1 MVVEMKRTV
10 AYICPVCSN
19 ISSKYVTIFDFSGAG
34 KATFVC
40 PTHGCREK
48 CVTISVKGA
57 GYKINVECPLCGG
70 NHSYTSSKSGFWKKK
85 LISYKCP
92 AAGMDIFF
100 AGEKKEVEKTLEY
113 STDIYSDIID
123 EYDNEDDMVFNIL
136 FSIIERLNRL
146 SDAHRIECVCGC
158 EKVLVN
164 VKEGNI
170 VISCPRCGR
179 SKTIAA
185 TEDNLT
191 RVLNTERI
199 IIGN

>member
-70 NHSYTSSKSGFWKKK
+70 NHSYTSSRRHG
-85 LISYKCP
+85 Y
-92 AAGMDIFF
+92 IFR
-100 AGEKKEVEKTLEY
+100 GREK
-113 STDIYSDIID
+113 
-123 EYDNEDDMVFNIL
+123 
-136 FSIIERLNRL
+136 R
-146 SDAHRIECVCGC
+146 G
-158 EKVLVN
+158 
-164 VKEGNI
+164 
-170 VISCPRCGR
+170 
-179 SKTIAA
+179 
-185 TEDNLT
+185 
-191 RVLNTERI
+191 
-199 IIGN
+199 